1 MSFKSYREKP
11 LPGPD
16 GSGNGALHQFGGG
29 KRLRGVEYL
38 LLRTSLRSRAGG
50 LALAGIGFLRTGD
63 EAGLIIS

>member
-16 GSGNGALHQFGGG
+16 GSGNGALHQFGRG

-38 LLRTSLRSRAGG
+38 LLRTSLRSSAVASPLPASDFYAPGTRPGC
-50 LALAGIGFLRTGD
+50 
-63 EAGLIIS
+63 IIS